1 MFFFFKAIST
11 AAHRPRG
18 GWNWEIMSSASVQ
31 KKQKKTY
38 QRQTLAEE
46 KQKSARIRFD
56 AILFFLFTLIKQR
69 QHHKKDVFRLPDPRC
84 YKIIRH
90 GLITAS
96 GASASREEVEEKRKF
111 SITAS
116 GQLNH
121 KNRLRAATAAAP
133 ARSCVPAES
142 ERNEKKKKKTILSL

>member
-1 MFFFFKAIST
+1 M
-11 AAHRPRG
+11 
-18 GWNWEIMSSASVQ
+18 
-31 KKQKKTY
+31 
-38 QRQTLAEE
+38 AEE

-56 AILFFLFTLIKQR
+56 ATLFFHFTLIKQR
-69 QHHKKDVFRLPDPRC
+69 QHHKKAVFRLPDPRR
-84 YKIIRH
+84 YNSIRH

-96 GASASREEVEEKRKF
+96 GASASREITEEEVEEKRKL

-121 KNRLRAATAAAP
+121 KKRLRATTAAAP

-142 ERNEKKKKKTILSL
+142 ERNEKKKKKILSL

>member
-1 MFFFFKAIST
+1 M
-11 AAHRPRG
+11 
-18 GWNWEIMSSASVQ
+18 
-31 KKQKKTY
+31 
-38 QRQTLAEE
+38 L
-46 KQKSARIRFD
+46 
-56 AILFFLFTLIKQR
+56 LFFLFTLIKQR
-69 QHHKKDVFRLPDPRC
+69 QHHKKDVFRLPNPRR
-84 YKIIRH
+84 YNVIRH

-96 GASASREEVEEKRKF
+96 GASASREITEEEVEEKRKF

-142 ERNEKKKKKTILSL
+142 ERNEKKEKKTILSL